1 MMDSNAVKR
10 YSSLLT
16 PAWNRLPPR
25 LREVLRR
32 RLRKKA
38 APEALPE
45 ALKER
50 LDSVGFSTST
60 PDTSPAIYDCF
71 AALADSGVLGDY
83 YEFGL
88 WQGYSF
94 CVAQAAAS
102 SAGRTEP
109 QFFGFDSFMGLPPLT
124 GPDAESREF
133 KAGDYAGSFEE
144 VVSNLNHFGV
154 DWERTHLVKGWYDH
168 LPGSAAHVATKMGP
182 AALVLVDCDL
192 YESTVPVLQF
202 VRDRIQPGTIVM
214 FDDWNCFDRS
224 DDMGQRRAFGEF
236 LDENPEWKATPLLS
250 FGWHGQAFTMQP
262 VSGRRPEESRP
273 SGVEV

>member
-1 MMDSNAVKR
+1 MMDGAGKR
-10 YSSLLT
+10 WADLLS
-16 PAWNRLPPR
+16 PIWNRLPPR
-25 LREVLRR
+25 LRESLRR
-32 RLRKKA
+32 RLRDKA
-38 APEALPE
+38 APGALPPE
-45 ALKER
+45 LRKR

-60 PDTSPAIYDCF
+60 PDTSPAIYECF
-71 AALADSGVLGDY
+71 EALAGTGTRGDY

-102 SAGRTEP
+102 SGGGTEP

-133 KAGDYAGSFEE
+133 KAGDYAGSFDE
-144 VVSNLNHFGV
+144 VVSNLNDFGV
-154 DWERTHLVKGWYDH
+154 NWERTHLIKGWFDD
-168 LPGSAAHVATKMGP
+168 LSETAAHLTTKMGP

-192 YESTVPVLQF
+192 YESTVPVLRF
-202 VRDRIQPGTIVM
+202 VRDRLQPGTVVM

-224 DDMGQRRAFGEF
+224 DDKGQRRAFREF
-236 LDENPEWKATPLLS
+236 LDENPSWNAVPLLS

-262 VSGRRPEESRP
+262 ATSHDEDRLRSVL
-273 SGVEV
+273 